1 MLCVSDTGQGMTAET
16 QAHIF
21 EPFFTTKDVGKGTG
35 LGLAMVYG
43 TVKQSGGFIFVD
55 SAPGSGSTFRLL
67 FPPAGMRAAAAAPAV
82 PRVAG
87 RQPMVLVVEDEV
99 SVRALVSSTLSRDG
113 YTVLPTASADEAL
126 DLVTDAGAIDLLL
139 TDASMPGTSGLA
151 LARVMLAA
159 RPSLPVIVM
168 SGYSD
173 QMLDVS
179 ALPQSVTIMR
189 KPFTPTELRQ
199 RIRQA
204 LNRRAART

>member
-1 MLCVSDTGQGMTAET
+1 
-16 QAHIF
+16 
-21 EPFFTTKDVGKGTG
+21 
-35 LGLAMVYG
+35 
-43 TVKQSGGFIFVD
+43 
-55 SAPGSGSTFRLL
+55 
-67 FPPAGMRAAAAAPAV
+67 
-82 PRVAG
+82 
-87 RQPMVLVVEDEV
+87 
-99 SVRALVSSTLSRDG
+99 
-113 YTVLPTASADEAL
+113 VLPTASADEAL

-179 ALPQSVTIMR
+179 ALPRTVTIMR